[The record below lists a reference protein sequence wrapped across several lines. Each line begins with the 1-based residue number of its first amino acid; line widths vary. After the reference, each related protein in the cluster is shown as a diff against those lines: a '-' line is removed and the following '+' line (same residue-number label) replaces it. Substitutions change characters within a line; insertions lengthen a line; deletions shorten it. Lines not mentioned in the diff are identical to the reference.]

1 MREVMDEPLMSESEK
16 TTWLAMADREGEYG
30 WLPEPE
36 WSPARE
42 VGGAGGKADAL
53 SLSPTELR
61 QGSCP
66 FDHRGEQYRSSLY
79 LLLNY
84 RN

>member
-1 MREVMDEPLMSESEK
+1 MREVTDEPLMSESEK

-36 WSPARE
+36 PEPEWSPARE

-53 SLSPTELR
+53 SLSHQRNSDRGVVHLTTEENNTVAHCIC
-61 QGSCP
+61 S
-66 FDHRGEQYRSSLY
+66 
-79 LLLNY
+79 
-84 RN
+84 